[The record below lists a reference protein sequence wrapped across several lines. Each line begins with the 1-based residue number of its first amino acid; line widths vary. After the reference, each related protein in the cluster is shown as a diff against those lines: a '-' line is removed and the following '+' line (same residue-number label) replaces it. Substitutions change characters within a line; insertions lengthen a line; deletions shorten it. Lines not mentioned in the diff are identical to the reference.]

1 MLIDLAAFR
10 EREAQGLISARSH
23 PTHDLIIWNYTTQCQ
38 YQRAWDEVTMQARG
52 LITRADGTIIGR
64 SFPKFFNYGE
74 REIEIPLEPFKVTEK
89 ADGCF
94 LENTP
99 LNLWG
104 GGTITIGEV
113 VRNKLYPT
121 LI

>member
-52 LITRADGTIIGR
+52 LITRADGTILAK

-74 REIEIPLEPFKVTEK
+74 REIELPLEPFKVTEK
-89 ADGCF
+89 QDGS
-94 LENTP
+94 L
-99 LNLWG
+99 G
-104 GGTITIGEV
+104 V
-113 VRNKLYPT
+113 SY
-121 LI
+121 